1 MRFSSMFS
9 NFIDQLPLCQ
19 RWADVLPLKI
29 SATTITSAAMA
40 SIVHIDC
47 PKLIK
52 RRESM
57 KKFKYQQTSGT
68 TAEHEKGSCSSIIW
82 EEQLLHSPSKTGD
95 LGEKT
100 ETATQGAPARKRR
113 RIRPRWPWLRR
124 GSWSRICGPGASRK
138 CSSSRGNLLSETAG
152 REPYLEAEVRHP
164 PFCFL
169 GQRHPFLHQV
179 RQLQPINS
187 VPRKCL

>member
-68 TAEHEKGSCSSIIW
+68 TAEHCCVLLCQNSSKYNGVLSFFTFPVD
-82 EEQLLHSPSKTGD
+82 EE
-95 LGEKT
+95 
-100 ETATQGAPARKRR
+100 
-113 RIRPRWPWLRR
+113 LRR
-124 GSWSRICGPGASRK
+124 KWVVAIRRDHFIITPHAQVCSRDHALLVCFNTWECQNTLQAQWGHSVVISTSEAASYPIHVWHPGLQS
-138 CSSSRGNLLSETAG
+138 CTA
-152 REPYLEAEVRHP
+152 
-164 PFCFL
+164 
-169 GQRHPFLHQV
+169 
-179 RQLQPINS
+179 
-187 VPRKCL
+187 